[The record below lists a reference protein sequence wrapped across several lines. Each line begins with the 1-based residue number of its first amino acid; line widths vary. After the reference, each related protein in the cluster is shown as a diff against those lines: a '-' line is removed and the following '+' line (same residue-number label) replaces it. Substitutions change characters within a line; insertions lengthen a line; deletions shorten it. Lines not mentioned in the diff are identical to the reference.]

1 MENKAYRFGMLLFL
15 FLLTGVLV
23 AVSLYIGSVRISWK
37 EIGSVLSG
45 NSQDIV
51 YRDIVM
57 EIRFPRAVAAALLM
71 YEANRQR
78 RGGNG
83 KPLAV
88 HSSITWISKKSKSIV
103 STKLSWKKRALA
115 WRLNS
120 AMVASSQIGLPKS
133 NW

>member
-45 NSQDIV
+45 NCQDIV

-57 EIRFPRAVAAALLM
+57 EIRFPRAVAAALL
-71 YEANRQR
+71 
-78 RGGNG
+78 GGSLALSG
-83 KPLAV
+83 YLLQTFFTIPLQALLL
-88 HSSITWISKKSKSIV
+88 WGF
-103 STKLSWKKRALA
+103 LREQSWQWL
-115 WRLNS
+115 WCSFCL
-120 AMVASSQIGLPKS
+120 
-133 NW
+133 